1 MLERLTLL
9 LAMILSFTPL
19 SACDKPEEFFPTGR
33 WEVLQ
38 REDVYENNDHP
49 LKVAFVLEKG
59 EICSISP
66 KVLIRKDMGYRQVS
80 CPKGSGWI
88 YSSLYFKKIS
98 D

>member
-1 MLERLTLL
+1 MSKRLTLL
-9 LAMILSFTPL
+9 PAMILLFTTL
-19 SACDKPEEFFPTGR
+19 NACDNPEEFSPTGR

-49 LKVAFVLEKG
+49 LKVAFALEKG

-66 KVLIRKDMGYRQVS
+66 KVLIRKDMGYRKVS

-88 YSSLYFKKIS
+88 YSSLYFKKLS
-98 D
+98 E